1 MNSKLLKISILY
13 DRTSDEPARI
23 RMIDSETGHR
33 EEIRGT
39 LENIKGRVYQ
49 ALEAW
54 HREGRGALTP
64 EVCEYYAAYA
74 DYEAR
79 RKAIGPN
86 TN

>member
-23 RMIDSETGHR
+23 RMIDNETGHG
-33 EEIRGT
+33 EEICGS
-39 LENIKGRVYQ
+39 LESIKSRVYQ
-49 ALEAW
+49 VLESW

-79 RKAIGPN
+79 CKAAEGGSD
-86 TN
+86 